1 MIADEGTQPTVNT
14 DCIFCKLASRAIPS
28 KAVWEDDDIFAFDDM
43 NPQANVHVLF
53 IPKRHISSLALLDE
67 SDVELIGKLMLAA
80 AQVAKNRGIAESGYR
95 VLTNV
100 GRDGGQSVDHLH
112 LHLLGGR
119 PMGWPPG

>member
-1 MIADEGTQPTVNT
+1 
-14 DCIFCKLASRAIPS
+14 
-28 KAVWEDDDIFAFDDM
+28 
-43 NPQANVHVLF
+43 
-53 IPKRHISSLALLDE
+53 
-67 SDVELIGKLMLAA
+67 
-80 AQVAKNRGIAESGYR
+80 VAKNRGIAESGYR